1 MLHAIR
7 FLSNNRVPLELHTCT
22 TICVHVQGQGLQN
35 MPDVSVMLYL
45 FLQKVFGDF
54 QNSELSITS
63 CKFILPATEHFRTI

>member
-1 MLHAIR
+1 MQLD
-7 FLSNNRVPLELHTCT
+7 FYLT
-22 TICVHVQGQGLQN
+22 TEYPWSYIHVLQYVHVQGQGLQN